1 MEPRRNSW
9 TASHANILPRTNI
22 YSNIKYRCFIKHC
35 PVFIYLHSV
44 SVVKSPQ
51 IALSLP
57 FMHGCRYIY
66 LHPCKFAIDGQSQ
79 SGYIGIY
86 TNVVMKDDPRNV
98 ILLERFQERLASS
111 PKRVY
116 SPMDLAIQITQL
128 HAEHAFPRS
137 TSERKFQR
145 LLLESGTLKEIAL
158 TATYPFE
165 AKRYHWDS
173 FSPHELALSIKPGSY
188 LSHGT
193 AAYLHN
199 LTDREP
205 ETIYVNKEQSF
216 KNSKGNLTQAG
227 INRAFSNKQRHSGYV
242 VTHNQV
248 KITLLSGKHSDRLGV
263 IKMTGRQGE
272 QLELADLERTL
283 IDISV
288 RPGYAGGAKAVAEAY
303 RRAVPKTSVTRLTGS
318 IDS

>member
-1 MEPRRNSW
+1 
-9 TASHANILPRTNI
+9 
-22 YSNIKYRCFIKHC
+22 
-35 PVFIYLHSV
+35 
-44 SVVKSPQ
+44 
-51 IALSLP
+51 
-57 FMHGCRYIY
+57 
-66 LHPCKFAIDGQSQ
+66 
-79 SGYIGIY
+79 
-86 TNVVMKDDPRNV
+86 MKNDPRNAT
-98 ILLERFQERLASS
+98 LLERFRERLASS
-111 PKRVY
+111 TKRVY

-145 LLLESGTLKEIAL
+145 LLIESGTLKEIPL

-199 LTDREP
+199 LTEGEP
-205 ETIYVNKEQSF
+205 EAIYVNKEQSF

-227 INRAFSNKQRHSGYV
+227 INRAFSNKQRLSGYV
-242 VTHNQV
+242 VAHNQV
-248 KITLLSGKHSDRLGV
+248 KIILLSGKHSDRLGV

-303 RRAVPKTSVTRLTGS
+303 RRAVPKTSVTRLTKMLADLRYVYPYHQAIGFYLQNAGHPLPLLQALREVGINFDFYLEHGARS
-318 IDS
+318 TRFDPYWRVHCPDDLPRPPSDLQIKTRS

>member
-1 MEPRRNSW
+1 M
-9 TASHANILPRTNI
+9 
-22 YSNIKYRCFIKHC
+22 
-35 PVFIYLHSV
+35 
-44 SVVKSPQ
+44 KS
-51 IALSLP
+51 
-57 FMHGCRYIY
+57 
-66 LHPCKFAIDGQSQ
+66 
-79 SGYIGIY
+79 
-86 TNVVMKDDPRNV
+86 DPRNA

-116 SPMDLAIQITQL
+116 SPMDLAILITQL
-128 HAEHAFPRS
+128 HAECAFPRS

-145 LLLESGTLKEIAL
+145 LVIESGTLKEIVL

-205 ETIYVNKEQSF
+205 PTIYVNKEQSS

-272 QLELADLERTL
+272 QLELTDLERTL
-283 IDISV
+283 IDIAV
-288 RPGYAGGAKAVAEAY
+288 RPAYAGGSQVVAEVY
-303 RRAVPKTSVTRLTGS
+303 RRALRKTSVTHLTQMLADLRYVYPYHQAIGFYLQNAGHPLPHLQGLLELGINFDFYLEHGAKS
-318 IDS
+318 TWFDPNWRIYCPHNLPRTESYLQKYDLPEAGE

>member
-1 MEPRRNSW
+1 
-9 TASHANILPRTNI
+9 
-22 YSNIKYRCFIKHC
+22 
-35 PVFIYLHSV
+35 
-44 SVVKSPQ
+44 
-51 IALSLP
+51 
-57 FMHGCRYIY
+57 
-66 LHPCKFAIDGQSQ
+66 
-79 SGYIGIY
+79 
-86 TNVVMKDDPRNV
+86 MKNDPRNA

-111 PKRVY
+111 AKRVY

-128 HAEHAFPRS
+128 HAEHAFPKS

-145 LLLESGTLKEIAL
+145 LIIESRTLKKIAL
-158 TATYPFE
+158 PATSPFE

-173 FSPHELALSIKPGSY
+173 FSPYELALSIKPGSY

-199 LTDREP
+199 LADREP

-242 VTHNQV
+242 VMHNQL

-283 IDISV
+283 IDIAV
-288 RPGYAGGAKAVAEAY
+288 RPAYAGGAKAVAEAY
-303 RRAVPKTSVTRLTGS
+303 RRALPKTSIMDLTRMLADLRYVYPYHQAIGFYLQNAGHPLPPLQALREMGINFDFYLEHGAKSTRF
-318 IDS
+318 DPYWRVHCPENLP